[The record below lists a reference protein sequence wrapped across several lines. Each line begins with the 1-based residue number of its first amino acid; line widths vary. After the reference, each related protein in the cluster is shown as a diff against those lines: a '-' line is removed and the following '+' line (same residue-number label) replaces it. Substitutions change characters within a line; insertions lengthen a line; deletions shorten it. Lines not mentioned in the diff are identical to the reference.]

1 MIPLQKI
8 KKIGIT
14 WQHCDGTGLSGTGSA
29 CNITKVHYIRKHASL
44 SVLFGQDSGTGLFA
58 LRHARHIT
66 DSRDSKEIQEIQRI
80 KNIITNTSL
89 KKMGQTQVDVRQR
102 PCYKAVV
109 L

>member
-14 WQHCDGTGLSGTGSA
+14 WHHCYCTGFREHDQPATSPMEL
-29 CNITKVHYIRKHASL
+29 HYIRKHASL
-44 SVLFGQDSGTGLFA
+44 SVLFGQNSGTGLFA

-80 KNIITNTSL
+80 KKL
-89 KKMGQTQVDVRQR
+89 
-102 PCYKAVV
+102 
-109 L
+109 